1 MAPPGKTEDPPLP
14 SAATGEAGP
23 RLRGRSRRIGRR
35 VLVVAGIILA
45 LNAFTCATWSFFSG
59 RPGALASQVISGA
72 LVLGFV
78 GAMLVGFRY
87 SSVWLR
93 TLYAVSAVWIG
104 ALNFAFFAALG
115 CWLTEGIVRWAGWP
129 VPRLTLAEVWF
140 GAAFLAV
147 GFGLINAR
155 WLRVT
160 RVTVALAHLP
170 EVWHGRTIALVS
182 DLHLGHVL
190 GPGFVRKIITRL
202 RALQPDAVLISG
214 DMFDGTPI
222 GLDRLV
228 ADWRGFRPGRGIFY
242 VTGNHD
248 EFAERRIYLEAVRR
262 TGIRVLDNEKI
273 SIDGLQIVGV
283 HDSEAHDP
291 AVLRAVLER
300 AQLAAGRPSIL
311 VAHQP
316 VNLAV
321 AEAAG
326 ISLQLSGHTHRGQ
339 VWPWRWLVA
348 RIYGRFAYGLNRFGR
363 LQVYTS
369 SGAGTWGP
377 PLRVGTRSEIVLIRL
392 EGEDAAVAAARAAR
406 AGAAARG

>member
-1 MAPPGKTEDPPLP
+1 MAPPGKTEDLPLP
-14 SAATGEAGP
+14 PAASPEASP
-23 RLRGRSRRIGRR
+23 RPPGRSRRIGRR
-35 VLVVAGIILA
+35 ILVIAGLILA
-45 LNAFTCATWSFFSG
+45 LNAFTGASWSFFSG
-59 RPGALASQVISGA
+59 RPGALATQIASGV
-72 LVLGFV
+72 LVVSFV
-78 GAMLVGFRY
+78 GAMLLGFRHA
-87 SSVWLR
+87 SVWLR
-93 TLYAVSAVWIG
+93 TVYAVSAVWIG

-115 CWLTEGIVRWAGWP
+115 CWLTAGIAHLAGWP
-129 VPRLTLAEVWF
+129 VPRPALAELWF

-147 GFGLINAR
+147 GYGLINAR

-160 RVTVALAHLP
+160 RVTVALAHLT
-170 EVWHGRTIALVS
+170 EAWNGRTLALVS

-190 GPGFVRKIITRL
+190 GPRFVRKIVARL
-202 RALQPDAVLISG
+202 RSLRPEAVLISG

-228 ADWRGFRPGRGIFY
+228 ADWRGFRPGQGIFY

-273 SIDGLQIVGV
+273 VVNGLQIVGV
-283 HDSEAHDP
+283 HDAEAHDP
-291 AVLRAVLER
+291 AILTDILER
-300 AQLAAGRPSIL
+300 AQLDPGRPSIL
-311 VAHQP
+311 LAHQP

-339 VWPWRWLVA
+339 VWPWRWLVG

-363 LQVYTS
+363 LLVYTS

-377 PLRVGTRSEIVLIRL
+377 PLRVGTKSEIVLLRL
-392 EGEDAAVAAARAAR
+392 ERKDAGL
-406 AGAAARG
+406 AGSRTARG